1 VWPLSL
7 LALQATSL
15 HLSVPREQM
24 HFKDL
29 LKAKGQW
36 SGETDSRS
44 NTLKQPSSVSHYV
57 SSNEKSS
64 QVEWQIAEGM
74 PCLEHPRL
82 HYVFTK
88 HVKPKKQHEI
98 SRMAQV
104 YI

>member
-15 HLSVPREQM
+15 HLSVPREQI
-24 HFKDL
+24 HFKDN

-36 SGETDSRS
+36 SSEADNSS
-44 NTLKQPSSVSHYV
+44 NALKQPSSVSHNV
-57 SSNEKSS
+57 SSNRKSS
-64 QVEWQIAEGM
+64 QVEWQIPEEM
-74 PCLEHPRL
+74 PCLKHPKL
-82 HYVFTK
+82 QYVFTK

-104 YI
+104 

>member
-1 VWPLSL
+1 MSL
-7 LALQATSL
+7 LALQAASL

-29 LKAKGQW
+29 LNAKGEW

-44 NTLKQPSSVSHYV
+44 NALKEPSSISHYL
-57 SSNEKSS
+57 SSNRKSS
-64 QVEWQIAEGM
+64 QVEWQNAERM
-74 PCLEHPRL
+74 PCLKHPKL

-104 YI
+104 CIEV